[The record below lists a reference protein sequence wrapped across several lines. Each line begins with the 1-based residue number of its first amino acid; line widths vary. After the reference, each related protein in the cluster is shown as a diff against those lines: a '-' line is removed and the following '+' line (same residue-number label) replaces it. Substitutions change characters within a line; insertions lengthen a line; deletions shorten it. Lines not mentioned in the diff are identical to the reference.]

1 MQEVNKIRNELDIKQ
16 KQENV
21 DIKELQSALSSQ
33 QQSLLAANEQVKKLI
48 YLNENQWDSYECHA
62 KRN

>member
-48 YLNENQWDSYECHA
+48 YFNENQWDSYECHA

>member
-1 MQEVNKIRNELDIKQ
+1 MNKIRNELDIKQ

-21 DIKELQSALSSQ
+21 EIKELQSALSSQ
-33 QQSLLAANEQVKKLI
+33 QQSLLAANEQVKNLI